1 MDCDYL
7 FKIVM
12 IGDSGVGKTNIMT
25 KFSRNIFSQTS
36 KATIGVDFAS
46 RSISIDDKHIKIQ
59 IWDTAGQER
68 YRAIT
73 SSYYR
78 NSSGIMLVYDITN
91 ENTFEHCT
99 KWLTELRGN
108 IGITIPI
115 LLIGNKNDIVYQRT
129 VGEDKAKDF
138 AKSNNLMFMETS
150 ALDGTNIDAAFNILA
165 KHIYDA
171 TVKAIEEEKSG
182 LKAEDILK
190 FVPPPAENIIVE
202 ENEIG
207 NTTTKKSCC

>member
-25 KFSRNIFSQTS
+25 KFSRNVFSQTS

-46 RSISIDDKHIKIQ
+46 RNISIDDKYIKIQ

-91 ENTFEHCT
+91 EDTFRHCT
-99 KWLTELRGN
+99 KWLTELKSN
-108 IGITIPI
+108 IGANIPI
-115 LLIGNKNDIVYQRT
+115 LLIGNKNDIIYQRT
-129 VGEDKAKDF
+129 VSENIAAEF
-138 AKSNNLMFMETS
+138 AKNSGLMFMETS
-150 ALDGTNIDAAFNILA
+150 ALDGNNIDEAFSVLA

-171 TVKAIEEEKSG
+171 TIKTIENEKPE

-190 FVPPPAENIIVE
+190 YVPPPTDTVSVVE
-202 ENEIG
+202 ESANP
-207 NTTTKKSCC
+207 TTKKSCC